1 MSKTA
6 RKGAALAIAGILL
19 SVPLAITTEI
29 YDYALLPKKLAFFF
43 FLSLASL
50 CWLAEAY
57 RTKVTIPVSGALKA
71 LGAFAALASLSL
83 IGATNP
89 IVGVSELAFQIALGG
104 ILILGLRATDSEE
117 DLWLGVT
124 TGVAAVVSGIGVLQY
139 LNLGFM
145 WIPTN
150 GNPSS
155 TFGYRNFAAMYLVAA
170 IPFCAV
176 NLLRANR
183 PWQVGLAG
191 IATALSTLFMIY
203 TRTRGAWIGL
213 VGGTAV
219 LVVLTM
225 AIPAARKVIVA
236 ATAQSKRAKLAAV
249 ATTACLLFFAGAI
262 EPQFVGTGLQ
272 RFDEKKTDITT
283 TLSSIVTQAGDR
295 GRVKMW
301 KRSLPLIWDHA
312 ILGVGPGHW
321 EYAYPNYDHGTMIR
335 RDSSPKRPHN
345 DYLWIAGEHGVL
357 ALLAFLCFL
366 ALTAITGI
374 RALRSGIERDVLIV
388 SAAGAAAI
396 GICLHALFS
405 FPKEQPQVIIFLYLA
420 AGIILRRSSF
430 QTPGICALPVAAVVS
445 AVALVGV
452 YVTLQQTT
460 FDRHYLAALV
470 SEDQAVWTNTES
482 ASRSAL
488 EIGAYR
494 PHALVVNGRSLEKLG
509 RYDEAEVS
517 YRHALRISPNSW
529 HARNGLG
536 VTLKRQGRNEE
547 AMVAYE
553 EALAIYPK
561 AVSVRTNLGALHRV
575 MGNEGRA
582 ENAFREALR
591 IEPRNDGA
599 NNNLGNIFKG
609 RGQQDSAEVY
619 YRKALEVNPDL
630 PQANQNLGDLLIKKK
645 QYAESIPYFLK
656 AREAS
661 PNKALVHW
669 SLASAYEA
677 SAALQLAEES
687 YRQAIDVDPT
697 FPRSYFGLGTMLFGL
712 HRWKETIELFET
724 FKSIWKGDP
733 KFTEFA
739 DDRIK
744 ASHDWL
750 ATTEKK
756 PPSN

>member
-1 MSKTA
+1 MNKTA
-6 RKGAALAIAGILL
+6 RKGAAFAIAGILL
-19 SVPLAITTEI
+19 SVPLAIATEI

-57 RTKVTIPVSGALKA
+57 RTKAAIPVSGALKA
-71 LGAFAALASLSL
+71 LGAFVGLASLSL
-83 IGATNP
+83 IGTTNP
-89 IVGVSELAFQIALGG
+89 IVGVSELVFQIALGG
-104 ILILGLRATDSEE
+104 ILILGLRATESEE

-150 GNPSS
+150 GNPSA

-176 NLLRANR
+176 NLLRATR

-203 TRTRGAWIGL
+203 TRTRGAWVGL
-213 VGGTAV
+213 VGGTAA
-219 LVVLTM
+219 LVVLV
-225 AIPAARKVIVA
+225 AVIPAARKAIIA
-236 ATAQSKRAKLAAV
+236 ATSQSKRSKLAAIG
-249 ATTACLLFFAGAI
+249 ATACLLIIAGAI

-312 ILGVGPGHW
+312 LLGVGPGHW
-321 EYAYPNYDHGTMIR
+321 EYAYPKYDHGTMLR
-335 RDSSPKRPHN
+335 PDSSPKRPHN
-345 DYLWIAGEHGVL
+345 DYLWIAGEHGVP
-357 ALLAFLCFL
+357 ALVAFLCFL

-374 RALRSGIERDVLIV
+374 RTLRRGVERDVLIV

-396 GICLHALFS
+396 GVCLHALFS
-405 FPKEQPQVIIFLYLA
+405 FPKEQPQAIIFLYLA
-420 AGIILRRSSF
+420 AGMIMRRSSSRA
-430 QTPGICALPVAAVVS
+430 QGVRALPVAAAVS
-445 AVALVGV
+445 VVALVGV
-452 YVTLQQTT
+452 YVTLQQVT
-460 FDRHYLAALV
+460 FDRHYLGALV
-470 SEDQAVWTNTES
+470 SEDHAEWTDMES

-488 EIGAYR
+488 QVGAYR
-494 PHALVVNGRSLEKLG
+494 PHALVINGRALEKLG
-509 RYDEAEVS
+509 RYGEAETS
-517 YRHALRISPNSW
+517 YRRALRISPNSW
-529 HARNGLG
+529 HAKNGLG
-536 VTLKRQGRNEE
+536 VTLKRQGRNDE

-553 EALAIYPK
+553 GALAIYPR
-561 AVSVRTNLGALHRV
+561 AISVRTNLGALYRA
-575 MGNEGRA
+575 MGNEYKA
-582 ENAFREALR
+582 EEAFREVLSVAPGD
-591 IEPRNDGA
+591 EGA

-677 SAALQLAEES
+677 SAALELAEES
-687 YRQAIDVDPT
+687 YRKAIDVDPA
-697 FPRSYFGLGTMLFGL
+697 FPRSYFSLATMLFGL
-712 HRWKETIELFET
+712 HRWEETIELFET

-739 DDRIK
+739 DGRIK
-744 ASHDWL
+744 ASRDWI
-750 ATTEKK
+750 ARTEKK
-756 PPSN
+756 PPSG